1 LNNGQQVGMKVG
13 KYLIGFVVFMG
24 ILITF
29 GNRGLVDSCTMKE
42 RLGALKTANEEIA
55 EQNRALKKTILLL
68 RSDLTYVEMV
78 ARNELGMVNE
88 GDLVYRFTK

>member
-1 LNNGQQVGMKVG
+1 MKVG
-13 KYLIGFVVFMG
+13 KYLVGFVVFMG

-29 GNRGLVDSCTMKE
+29 GNRGLVDSYTMKE
-42 RLGALKTANEEIA
+42 RLGALKAASQEIA
-55 EQNRALKKTILLL
+55 EQNRQLKKTIILL
-68 RSDLTYVEMV
+68 RNDLTYVEMV

>member
-1 LNNGQQVGMKVG
+1 VNNGHQVGMKVG

-29 GNRGLVDSCTMKE
+29 GNRGLVDSYTMKE
-42 RLGALKTANEEIA
+42 RLGAFKTANQEIA
-55 EQNRALKKTILLL
+55 EQNKQLKKTILLL
-68 RSDLTYVEMV
+68 RSDLTYMEMV
-78 ARNELGMVNE
+78 ARNELGMVKE

>member
-1 LNNGQQVGMKVG
+1 MKVG
-13 KYLIGFVVFMG
+13 KYLVAFVVFMG

-29 GNRGLVDSCTMKE
+29 GNRGLVDSYTMKE
-42 RLGALKTANEEIA
+42 RLGALKTANQEIV
-55 EQNRALKKTILLL
+55 EQNRELKKTILLL
-68 RSDLTYVEMV
+68 RSDMTYVEMV